1 MSSIKICIYH
11 PSGIHLK
18 AYQLVFSSMT
28 DIEVVGLHHEF
39 GALCQCL
46 EGNGA
51 DLALISHE
59 RLRGIDLEY
68 SRRKI
73 RELFPKVGVVVIGTA
88 AVEAFPNEFAQNPVR
103 GLIDFEVQ
111 SRAQIIKSI
120 KRIKTKGTDFGL
132 VRLKYP
138 RLSDQID
145 HYVSSLPNVNER
157 FWEVIPL
164 LATGANMDAIA
175 SYFNVTRKTIN
186 SWLNGY
192 CDEFGVEN
200 TKELLVIAAN
210 NQWVDLQLI
219 QRMKRRLNDHQL
231 AS

>member
-1 MSSIKICIYH
+1 M
-11 PSGIHLK
+11 
-18 AYQLVFSSMT
+18 
-28 DIEVVGLHHEF
+28 
-39 GALCQCL
+39 GAV
-46 EGNGA
+46 
-51 DLALISHE
+51 DS
-59 RLRGIDLEY
+59 
-68 SRRKI
+68 
-73 RELFPKVGVVVIGTA
+73 FPDEIMQT
-88 AVEAFPNEFAQNPVR
+88 PVR

-120 KRIKTKGTDFGL
+120 MRVKSKGTDFGL
-132 VRLKYP
+132 VRLKHP
-138 RLSDQID
+138 QLSDQID
-145 HYVSSLPNVNER
+145 QYVSSLPNVNDR

-192 CDEFGVEN
+192 CEEFGVES

-219 QRMKRRLNDHQL
+219 QRMKERLNALQL